1 MEKEFLADPEAAL
14 KKYGAEAKEKLEGKK
29 EEA

>member
-14 KKYGAEAKEKLEGKK
+14 KKYGAEAKEKLESGKG
-29 EEA
+29 